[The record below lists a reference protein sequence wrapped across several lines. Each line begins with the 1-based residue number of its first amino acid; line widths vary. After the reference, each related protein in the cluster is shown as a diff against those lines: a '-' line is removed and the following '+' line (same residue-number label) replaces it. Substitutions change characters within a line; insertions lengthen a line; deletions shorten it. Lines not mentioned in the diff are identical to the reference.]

1 MKLQMG
7 KLLKYIKGSSIIYAI
22 LAPLMMFIEVIMDL
36 NQPKLMADII
46 DIGVANGDIQYVLN
60 IGFKMIIVAFIGILG
75 GILCGIFTSIAAM
88 TMGKNLRQG
97 LFNKIQ
103 SLSFLEID
111 KFKTSSLIT
120 RLTNDVTQVQNMVM
134 MALRGMVRSPLICLG
149 GVIMAFSISSKLSII
164 FLVIIPLIIVSVV
177 VITSKSIPFFTDMQ
191 KKIDNVNLVMREN
204 LLGIRVV
211 KAFAIEGKIREKF
224 KNSNEELMETSI
236 EAQSVTVL
244 LWPLVTL
251 IMNLSVVAVLWFG
264 GNLVNTGSLEIGKI
278 MAFINYLVQIM
289 GSLNMMVMI
298 IINFSRA
305 KVSATRINEVL
316 DIEPSIV
323 NKDDSKEINN
333 FDIEFKDVYF
343 KYNKDSDYV
352 LSGISFKAKEGEK
365 IGIIGATGSGKSS
378 LVSLIPRLYDTTMG
392 SITIG
397 NEDVRNLKIDELR
410 EIIGVVL
417 QDTILFS
424 GTIDDNL
431 RFGKK
436 DATKEMMH
444 SATKDAQ
451 AFEFINSA
459 KEGYD
464 RIVEQRGKNLSGG
477 QKQRVSIARTLIKEP
492 KILILDDSSS
502 ALDMATEAKLQ
513 KAIKRRMQNSTV
525 FLIAQRISAVMDCD
539 KIIVLD
545 DGEISAIGTH
555 RELLKT
561 SEIYRS
567 IAISQFGEEEVMNV

>member
-1 MKLQMG
+1 MG

-316 DIEPSIV
+316 DVEPSIV

-343 KYNKDSDYV
+343 KYNKDCDYV

-424 GTIDDNL
+424 GTIADNL